1 MILSQR
7 VIFFDNIHVGFTKLD
22 LPLHFILN
30 LATDNFI
37 FLMIDWS
44 SPLVHSSVDWVFIVL
59 CAMLI
64 GMSKTGVPGVSMI
77 VVPTLALIF
86 GGKQSTGVLLPIL
99 IVADVFA
106 VIYYHRH
113 ANWKHLLK
121 ALPWALAGLVLAL
134 WIGYQV
140 NDQQFKRMIA
150 VIVFLS
156 IALMIL
162 NDYGFKNR
170 VVADHWWFAAIL
182 GIVGGFA
189 TMIGNVAGP
198 IFAIYLLAMHLDK
211 KSYIG
216 TTAWF
221 FFIINLSKFPLQ
233 AFVWKNINI
242 NTLTVDI
249 MVIPAIAAGALIGIY
264 AVKRIP
270 EIIYK
275 WLVIVIT
282 AISAFLIFI

>member
-1 MILSQR
+1 MIGL
-7 VIFFDNIHVGFTKLD
+7 
-22 LPLHFILN
+22 
-30 LATDNFI
+30 
-37 FLMIDWS
+37 S
-44 SPLVHSSVDWVFIVL
+44 SPLVHSSAYWVLIVL

-113 ANWKHLLK
+113 ANWKHLMR
-121 ALPWALAGLVLAL
+121 ALPWAMAGLVLAL
-134 WIGYQV
+134 WIGYMV
-140 NDQQFKRMIA
+140 NDLQFKQMIA
-150 VIVFLS
+150 TIVFVS
-156 IALMIL
+156 IVLMIW
-162 NDYGFKNR
+162 NDYGIKNR
-170 VVADHWWFAAIL
+170 VIADHWWFAAIL
-182 GIVGGFA
+182 GLAGGFE

-211 KSYIG
+211 KSFIG

-221 FFIINLSKFPLQ
+221 FFIVNLSKYPLQ
-233 AFVWKNINI
+233 AFVWKNINME
-242 NTLTVDI
+242 TLTIDLL
-249 MVIPAIAAGALIGIY
+249 VIPAIALGAMFGIFV
-264 AVKRIP
+264 VKRIP

-275 WLVIVIT
+275 WLVVGIT
-282 AISAFLIFI
+282 AISAFLIFV

>member
-1 MILSQR
+1 MIG
-7 VIFFDNIHVGFTKLD
+7 FF
-22 LPLHFILN
+22 
-30 LATDNFI
+30 
-37 FLMIDWS
+37 
-44 SPLVHSSVDWVFIVL
+44 SPLVHSSADWVLIVL

-99 IVADVFA
+99 IMADVFA

-113 ANWKHLLK
+113 AHWRHLLR

-134 WIGYQV
+134 WIGSMV
-140 NDQQFKRMIA
+140 NDQQFKKMIGI
-150 VIVFLS
+150 IVFVS
-156 IALMIL
+156 IALMIW
-162 NDYGFKNR
+162 NDYGYKAK
-170 VVADHWWFAAIL
+170 VTADHWWFAAIL
-182 GIVGGFA
+182 GIAGGFA

-211 KSYIG
+211 RSFIG

-233 AFVWKNINI
+233 ALVWKNINM
-242 NTLTVDI
+242 NTLTVDLL
-249 MVIPAIAAGALIGIY
+249 VLPAIALGALFGIFV
-264 AVKRIP
+264 VKRIP
-270 EIIYK
+270 EKVYK
-275 WLVIVIT
+275 WLVLVIT
-282 AISAFLIFI
+282 VLSAFLIFI

>member
-1 MILSQR
+1 MAT
-7 VIFFDNIHVGFTKLD
+7 VNFT
-22 LPLHFILN
+22 
-30 LATDNFI
+30 
-37 FLMIDWS
+37 FLMIGLS
-44 SPLVHSSVDWVFIVL
+44 SPLVHSSVDWMLIVL

-99 IVADVFA
+99 IIADVFA

-113 ANWKHLLK
+113 ANWKHLLR
-121 ALPWALAGLVLAL
+121 ALPWALAGLILAL
-134 WIGYQV
+134 WIGNLV

-150 VIVFLS
+150 IIVFLS
-156 IALMIL
+156 IALMIW
-162 NDYGFKNR
+162 NDYGFKKR
-170 VVADHWWFAAIL
+170 VIAGHWWFASIL
-182 GIVGGFA
+182 GIAGGFA

-211 KSYIG
+211 KSFIG

-221 FFIINLSKFPLQ
+221 FFIVNLSKFPLQ
-233 AFVWKNINI
+233 TFVWKNINI
-242 NTLTVDI
+242 NTLTVDL
-249 MVIPAIAAGALIGIY
+249 MVIPAIALGAMFGIF

-270 EIIYK
+270 EMIYK
-275 WLVIVIT
+275 WLVVVIT
-282 AISAFLIFI
+282 VISAFLIFV